1 MKNIDV
7 ELSKVSE
14 LLGKKCRYPNK
25 DTGRT
30 NTGVI
35 TGILDKSFTIR
46 DRRGIT
52 IKAPWVAVDLSLTIN

>member
-7 ELSKVSE
+7 KLPKVAE

-35 TGILDKSFTIR
+35 TGIIDKSFTIR
-46 DRRGIT
+46 DRKGVT
-52 IKAPWVAVDLSLTIN
+52 VKAPWVAVEVE

>member
-1 MKNIDV
+1 MKPIDV
-7 ELSKVSE
+7 ELSRVSE

-25 DTGRT
+25 DTGRI

-46 DRRGIT
+46 DRSGVT
-52 IKAPWVAVDLSLTIN
+52 VKSAWVAVEVVET